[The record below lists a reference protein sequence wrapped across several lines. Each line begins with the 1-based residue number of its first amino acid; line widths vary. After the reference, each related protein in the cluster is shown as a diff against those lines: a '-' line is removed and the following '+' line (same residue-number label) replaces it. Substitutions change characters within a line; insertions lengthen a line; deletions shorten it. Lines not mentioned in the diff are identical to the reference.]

1 MLTKIDERQL
11 AGEPSRQWKIVLND
25 VFEKRAR
32 AAAVVG
38 WWVVL
43 IGVLSIIAQ
52 WLIFLAVLHTRPVW
66 FLATWKP
73 GVDWAFV
80 HTV

>member
-43 IGVLSIIAQ
+43 CISSRQQIDRFHV
-52 WLIFLAVLHTRPVW
+52 PV
-66 FLATWKP
+66 
-73 GVDWAFV
+73 FV
-80 HTV
+80 VNVQNFD